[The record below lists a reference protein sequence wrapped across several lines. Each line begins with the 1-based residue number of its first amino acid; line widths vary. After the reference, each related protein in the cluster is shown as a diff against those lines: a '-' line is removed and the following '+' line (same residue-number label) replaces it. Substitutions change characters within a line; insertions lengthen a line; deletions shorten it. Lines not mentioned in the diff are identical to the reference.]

1 VVRRIKPKN
10 HKTKEPQ
17 NHHTMQIF
25 DDLFYFQRIDH
36 LIRTRATG
44 SPDDLAQRI
53 GLSRRHLLRLI
64 GALREQG
71 FPIAFDKCRN
81 TYYYTESVKIRFEVI
96 VGDDE
101 LFHIQGGTDNFFE
114 KNLRVPF
121 FGTEAAHICINSS
134 LSDIC

>member
-1 VVRRIKPKN
+1 
-10 HKTKEPQ
+10 
-17 NHHTMQIF
+17 MQIF
-25 DDLFYFQRIDH
+25 EDLFYFQRIDH

-44 SPDDLAQRI
+44 SPDDLARRI

-64 GALREQG
+64 SALREQG

-101 LFHIQGGTDNFFE
+101 LFRIQGGTDISRTARCEAAFVIPGAANQCPLQEAMHEVWQREVNFFE
-114 KNLRVPF
+114 KKF
-121 FGTEAAHICINSS
+121 QSA
-134 LSDIC
+134 LSWH

>member
-1 VVRRIKPKN
+1 
-10 HKTKEPQ
+10 
-17 NHHTMQIF
+17 MQIF

-44 SPDDLAQRI
+44 SPDDLARRI

-64 GALREQG
+64 SALREQG

-101 LFHIQGGTDNFFE
+101 LFRIQGGTDYFFE
-114 KNLRVPF
+114 KKFQSALF
-121 FGTEAAHICINSS
+121 WH
-134 LSDIC
+134 